1 MKNKSFSFSKLE
13 KFLVLLLGL
22 FVLSLT
28 LILDPPFGFSQEAW
42 HVVGVAFLMA
52 TWWMFEVVP
61 IAVTALLPLIL
72 FPILGL
78 RSLSQTAAEYGN
90 PIVFLFLGGF
100 LLAQAMQNW
109 GLHQRIALR
118 IVSQVGTRP
127 TRLILGFMLAT
138 AFLSM
143 WVSNTATAMMMYPIG
158 LSAIKL
164 FQNFKNELHS
174 TNSDSFAAV
183 VMLGI
188 AYAANIGGIAT
199 LIGTPPNALT
209 AAFME
214 ENFGVTL
221 RFGRW
226 MLLGAPLMIILLA
239 GAYFILI
246 RFVFRIG
253 NESIPEIHQSITQEF
268 RSLGGMSYE
277 QKIVATVFVSVVL
290 LWILVPLFSNS
301 WFASI
306 TDTGIV
312 IAGAV
317 ILFLWPSRQ
326 SEKFLLNQEDLKLL
340 PWGVLILFGGGL
352 CLASVIESSKLAMEL
367 ENLTPYFKSF
377 PVWVMMFI
385 LVVITIALSE
395 VASNTATVA
404 ALLPL
409 VVSLAVGLKLNP
421 LFFTIPLAF
430 SASCAFMM
438 PVGTPPNALIY
449 GSGLVTA
456 RQMARVGVW
465 INLLSAI
472 LITVFMMTL
481 GRWLFKL

>member
-1 MKNKSFSFSKLE
+1 MG
-13 KFLVLLLGL
+13 LL
-22 FVLSLT
+22 VLSLT
-28 LILDPPFGFSQEAW
+28 LILEPPSGFSREAW
-42 HVVGVAFLMA
+42 RVVGVTFLMA
-52 TWWMFEVVP
+52 TWWMFEVLP

-72 FPILGL
+72 FPILDL

-109 GLHQRIALR
+109 GLHQRIALGM
-118 IVSQVGTRP
+118 VTQVGTRP
-127 TRLILGFMLAT
+127 TRLILGLMSAT

-164 FQNFKNELHS
+164 FQKWKQES
-174 TNSDSFAAV
+174 KTGSSDSFGAV
-183 VMLGI
+183 VMLAI

-214 ENFGVTL
+214 ENFGITL
-221 RFGRW
+221 RFGKW
-226 MLLGAPLMIILLA
+226 MLLGVPLMLVLLT
-239 GAYFILI
+239 GTYFILT
-246 RFVFRIG
+246 RFVFRVSK
-253 NESIPEIHQSITQEF
+253 ETIPEIHQSIVQHF
-268 RSLGGMSYE
+268 RSLGAMNYE
-277 QKIVATVFVSVVL
+277 EKIVATVFGTVVL
-290 LWILVPLFSNS
+290 LWILLPLISNS

-306 TDTGIV
+306 TDTGVVIV
-312 IAGAV
+312 GV
-317 ILFLWPSRQ
+317 VVLFLWPSRQ
-326 SEKFLLNQEDLKLL
+326 SKKFILNQADLKIL
-340 PWGVLILFGGGL
+340 PWDVLILFGGGL
-352 CLASVIESSKLAMEL
+352 CLASVIESSKLAIKFES
-367 ENLTPYFKSF
+367 LTPYFQLF
-377 PVWVMMFI
+377 PPWVILFI
-385 LVVITIALSE
+385 LVAITIALSE
-395 VASNTATVA
+395 VASNTATVV

-409 VVSLAVGLKLNP
+409 VASLAIGLRISP
-421 LFFTIPLAF
+421 LFFTIALAF

-449 GSGLVTA
+449 GSGLVTI
-456 RQMARVGVW
+456 RQMARAGIC
-465 INLLSAI
+465 INLFSMI